1 MSAPQPRFLAT
12 YNSLTD
18 KHLVGYFSNAR
29 IRQHLQRSGLIS
41 RSGRIIPEKEYRLNA
56 MRRDHQRYVQE
67 CLAHAIFHKVLD
79 MERHHQ
85 LEIKRKLEYSAK
97 KERVRKIKEEQ
108 FRRSV
113 EDAIPMHSPHPPLC
127 PRNHDGL
134 HPLVT
139 GDRAGR
145 SQWRAPGLVVD
156 YGGGH
161 SSHQHRPKEPARC
174 EVSSWRPNTAPGNVQ
189 QPFRLQ
195 PLRGRAAAGSLP
207 KGSQQKCH
215 VLEWNQQFARGGE
228 RSELRLLNSVEYV
241 TGVSPYQL
249 PVINP
254 CVVPVPPPRRHR
266 GDRGVP
272 AGRSGMP
279 TGRRFRP
286 TTASNDT
293 RQLLTKNSGGFPKSP
308 LCSNAVVTMAYIGKS
323 LPLSHD
329 DYRDEIK
336 VYQQHCGGENLCV
349 YSGKLLEGETFQFI
363 SKRHHGFPFSLTF
376 FLNGMQVHRL
386 SCCCEYKHQR
396 RSRLRSRNRYFRFL
410 NVEGASPCYRC
421 IIAMGL
427 DKKLSPPKRKIEYRV
442 EKHVDSW
449 ECALHS
455 EPSNSSVEQKSVK
468 NSMLVVLPSHEA
480 SVETVEEKA
489 ETAEEYGEE
498 EMTNQSS
505 HESEDSQ
512 EDISKN
518 GYDEDFEA
526 DEEVNEEGQ
535 TADQTNGMSESS
547 SDDKNHNLDYGK
559 ESGTSSQKARQA
571 SESEKDESDGYSDR
585 DSENNQQERRPADS
599 LSSLSTQ
606 CSTEGDSHAE
616 TVMDDGKEE
625 CDIKKA
631 SDSTA
636 HAQYGNGNGEN
647 KLLRREENQETSAL
661 ENKGIDE
668 AGKAKPED
676 LAAREDT
683 GIFHENIMAMQHQ
696 SPEVN
701 GELRQAGSGESSMND
716 DDEYLPVPWETGM
729 LNVEDGNEESP
740 QSEEGG
746 VFEDCKPDEEEMAK
760 ATGNDHPVNSDPEP
774 GDFRAGEEAENA
786 ASIEHNASEAPD
798 GSFSAEG
805 RRSLDVQEAA
815 GQEVQEGQVAGQRQ
829 TLEQDGAATGRD
841 AGSKESGGEG
851 IRERDLLPQEETRSA
866 LEESTPEEGTVAE
879 EQPKGK
885 GTEERVESSTEVSPG
900 EQEVLVEGTE
910 IKAALG
916 EPAPGGEGPAGELP
930 GWEADRAVSEGQEGD
945 GGVTEEEAVE
955 KGPEGVA
962 GPPAE
967 EEVGE
972 AVPEAGESL
981 WEGGS
986 TGKGAVVG
994 AVADGEEAVEDADLA
1009 GKGIAGVVCPE
1020 GEGAVE
1026 EESSEGQEAV
1036 EKPGALLEALG
1047 DMETGEAMPGGE
1059 GFVKPNKFS
1068 QLKALE
1074 EEWMEM
1080 GKAATGAAASE
1091 RGQVCRVGGNVLQR
1105 VEDMMEVS
1113 VEPGKGTVLEVAPGL
1128 GPLGGAGDDPISE
1141 GSSQVEET
1149 PAVQEEEGA
1158 VEALW
1163 SGNPSVG
1170 SKAETER
1177 VMEGKPNGGVAGG
1190 SAEASTQGLGG
1201 GEEPTGGAA
1210 GPREPTTGM
1219 EGWLRYGKERG
1230 KGRPSGE
1237 GVVGD
1242 AAVPA
1247 LGLDMSR
1254 AGEPGLVAIAVMG
1267 GQAGRGALAE
1277 ELAREPVLAEG
1288 VAVAGDGR
1296 VGRGTVAQEG
1306 VTGGVLGAQSGTGV
1320 AVAKGMS
1327 AKGRWAARES
1337 GRDRAGVADGAVA
1350 GERGMNQEAALG
1362 CEASGPE
1369 PVGAEGQ
1376 GEAEWE
1382 WVTMH
1387 MVSSGHEEARRAT
1400 SPGEQLTAETSP
1412 STPAH
1417 GDGGMELMGR
1427 ESAGGEGLCLGTQP
1441 QLAVPGTGAVEGKDG
1456 QQEGMEQAGVKTEG
1470 EQQGPCENTRESEV
1484 VAVLASAE
1492 NSAGA
1497 GQQRKDSPV
1506 VGGSPGAADV
1516 GERSPKPR
1524 QDSVNPDPVI
1534 VSAEQSHDGEETLL

>member
-67 CLAHAIFHKVLD
+67 CLARAIFHKVLD

-97 KERVRKIKEEQ
+97 KERVQKIKEEQ

-113 EDAIPMHSPHPPLC
+113 EDAIPMRSPHPPLG

-145 SQWRAPGLVVD
+145 SQWRASGLVVD
-156 YGGGH
+156 CGGGH
-161 SSHQHRPKEPARC
+161 SSHQHRTKEPAHS

-254 CVVPVPPPRRHR
+254 CVVPVPPPRRRR
-266 GDRGVP
+266 GDRGGP
-272 AGRSGMP
+272 AGRSGVP

-293 RQLLTKNSGGFPKSP
+293 GQLVTKQNSGGFPKSP
-308 LCSNAVVTMAYIGKS
+308 LCSNAVVTMAYLGKS

-349 YSGKLLEGETFQFI
+349 YSGKLLQGETFQFI

-427 DKKLSPPKRKIEYRV
+427 DKKLSLPKRNIEYRV
-442 EKHVDSW
+442 EKHVGSW
-449 ECALHS
+449 ECTLHS
-455 EPSNSSVEQKSVK
+455 DPSNSSVEQKSVK
-468 NSMLVVLPSHEA
+468 NSMLVILPSHEA
-480 SVETVEEKA
+480 SAETVEEKM
-489 ETAEEYGEE
+489 ETAEEYREE
-498 EMTNQSS
+498 EMTNQSG

-535 TADQTNGMSESS
+535 TADQTNEMSESS
-547 SDDKNHNLDYGK
+547 SDDKNHSLDYGK
-559 ESGTSSQKARQA
+559 ESGTSSQKALQA
-571 SESEKDESDGYSDR
+571 SDSEKDESDGYSDR
-585 DSENNQQERRPADS
+585 DSENNQQ
-599 LSSLSTQ
+599 
-606 CSTEGDSHAE
+606 
-616 TVMDDGKEE
+616 
-625 CDIKKA
+625 
-631 SDSTA
+631 
-636 HAQYGNGNGEN
+636 
-647 KLLRREENQETSAL
+647 
-661 ENKGIDE
+661 
-668 AGKAKPED
+668 
-676 LAAREDT
+676 
-683 GIFHENIMAMQHQ
+683 
-696 SPEVN
+696 
-701 GELRQAGSGESSMND
+701 
-716 DDEYLPVPWETGM
+716 VPWETRM
-729 LNVEDGNEESP
+729 LNVEDGNKDCP
-740 QSEEGG
+740 RSEEGE

-774 GDFRAGEEAENA
+774 GDSHAGEEAENA
-786 ASIEHNASEAPD
+786 ASTEHDASEAPD

-815 GQEVQEGQVAGQRQ
+815 GQEVREGEVAGQRQ
-829 TLEQDGAATGRD
+829 APEHVGAATGGD
-841 AGSKESGGEG
+841 AGSEEARGEG
-851 IRERDLLPQEETRSA
+851 IRERDLLPQEETGSA

-879 EQPKGK
+879 EHPKGK
-885 GTEERVESSTEVSPG
+885 GTQEIVESSAEVSPG
-900 EQEVLVEGTE
+900 EQEVLVERTE
-910 IKAALG
+910 SKAALG
-916 EPAPGGEGPAGELP
+916 EPAPGGEGPAGALP
-930 GWEADRAVSEGQEGD
+930 GWESDRAVSEGQGGA

-962 GPPAE
+962 GLPAE

-986 TGKGAVVG
+986 TGKDAVVG
-994 AVADGEEAVEDADLA
+994 AVANGEEAVEDADLA
-1009 GKGIAGVVCPE
+1009 GEGITGIVGPE

-1026 EESSEGQEAV
+1026 EDSSEGQEAV
-1036 EKPGALLEALG
+1036 EKPGALLEPLG
-1047 DMETGEAMPGGE
+1047 DIETEEAMPGGE
-1059 GFVKPNKFS
+1059 GFVKPDKFS
-1068 QLKALE
+1068 QLKALGE
-1074 EEWMEM
+1074 EQMEM

-1091 RGQVCRVGGNVLQR
+1091 RDQVCRVGGNALQR
-1105 VEDMMEVS
+1105 VENMMEVP

-1128 GPLGGAGDDPISE
+1128 GLLGGAGDDPISE

-1149 PAVQEEEGA
+1149 PAVQEEKGA

-1177 VMEGKPNGGVAGG
+1177 AMEEKPNGRVAGG

-1201 GEEPTGGAA
+1201 GEEATGGAA
-1210 GPREPTTGM
+1210 GPREPATGM

-1230 KGRPSGE
+1230 KG
-1237 GVVGD
+1237 VVGE
-1242 AAVPA
+1242 AAMPA
-1247 LGLDMSR
+1247 PGLDMSR

-1277 ELAREPVLAEG
+1277 ELAREPVLAKGE
-1288 VAVAGDGR
+1288 AVAGDSR
-1296 VGRGTVAQEG
+1296 VGRGTVTQEG
-1306 VTGGVLGAQSGTGV
+1306 VTGGVLGAQSGTG
-1320 AVAKGMS
+1320 AEGMS
-1327 AKGRWAARES
+1327 AKGRGAARES
-1337 GRDRAGVADGAVA
+1337 GRDRAGVADGTVA

-1369 PVGAEGQ
+1369 PTGAKGQ

-1382 WVTMH
+1382 WVTMP
-1387 MVSSGHEEARRAT
+1387 MVSPGHEEACRAM
-1400 SPGEQLTAETSP
+1400 SPGDLLTAETSP

-1441 QLAVPGTGAVEGKDG
+1441 QLAGPGTGAVEGKDG
-1456 QQEGMEQAGVKTEG
+1456 QQEGMEQAGVKTDR
-1470 EQQGPCENTRESEV
+1470 EQQGPCENMTESEV
-1484 VAVLASAE
+1484 VAVLASAGS
-1492 NSAGA
+1492 SAGA
-1497 GQQRKDSPV
+1497 GQQRKDSPI
-1506 VGGSPGAADV
+1506 GGSSGAADV
-1516 GERSPKPR
+1516 GERSHRPC
-1524 QDSVNPDPVI
+1524 QDSANPDPVI
-1534 VSAEQSHDGEETLL
+1534 VSAGQSHDGEETLL

>member
-67 CLAHAIFHKVLD
+67 CLARAIFHKVLD

-97 KERVRKIKEEQ
+97 KERVQKIKEEQ

-113 EDAIPMHSPHPPLC
+113 EDAIPMRSPHPPLG

-145 SQWRAPGLVVD
+145 SQWRASGLVVD
-156 YGGGH
+156 CGGGH
-161 SSHQHRPKEPARC
+161 SSHQHRTKEPAHS

-254 CVVPVPPPRRHR
+254 CVVPVPPPRRRR
-266 GDRGVP
+266 GDRGGP
-272 AGRSGMP
+272 AGRSGVP

-293 RQLLTKNSGGFPKSP
+293 GQLVTKQNSGGFPKSP
-308 LCSNAVVTMAYIGKS
+308 LCSNAVVTMAYLGKS

-349 YSGKLLEGETFQFI
+349 YSGKLLQGETFQFI

-427 DKKLSPPKRKIEYRV
+427 DKKLSLPKRNIEYRV
-442 EKHVDSW
+442 EKHVGSW
-449 ECALHS
+449 ECTLHS
-455 EPSNSSVEQKSVK
+455 DPSNSSVEQKSVK
-468 NSMLVVLPSHEA
+468 NSMLVILPSHEA
-480 SVETVEEKA
+480 SAETVEEKM
-489 ETAEEYGEE
+489 ETAEEYREE
-498 EMTNQSS
+498 EMTNQSG

-535 TADQTNGMSESS
+535 TADQTNEMSESS
-547 SDDKNHNLDYGK
+547 SDDKNHSLDYGK
-559 ESGTSSQKARQA
+559 ESGTSSQKALQA
-571 SESEKDESDGYSDR
+571 SDSEKDESDGYSDR

-599 LSSLSTQ
+599 LSSISTQ

-616 TVMDDGKEE
+616 TMTDDGKEE
-625 CDIKKA
+625 CDIKRA

-636 HAQYGNGNGEN
+636 HAQYGNGNGAN

-661 ENKGIDE
+661 ENKGIDK

-676 LAAREDT
+676 LPAREDT

-701 GELRQAGSGESSMND
+701 GELKQAGSGESSMND
-716 DDEYLPVPWETGM
+716 EDKCLPVPWETRM
-729 LNVEDGNEESP
+729 LNVEDGNKDCP
-740 QSEEGG
+740 RSEEGE

-774 GDFRAGEEAENA
+774 GDSHAGEEAENA
-786 ASIEHNASEAPD
+786 ASTEHDASEAPD

-815 GQEVQEGQVAGQRQ
+815 GQEVREGEVAGQRQ
-829 TLEQDGAATGRD
+829 APEHVGAATGGD
-841 AGSKESGGEG
+841 AGSEEARGEG
-851 IRERDLLPQEETRSA
+851 IRERDLLPQEETGSA

-879 EQPKGK
+879 EHPKGK
-885 GTEERVESSTEVSPG
+885 GTQEIVESSAEVSPG
-900 EQEVLVEGTE
+900 EQEVLVERTE
-910 IKAALG
+910 SKAALG
-916 EPAPGGEGPAGELP
+916 EPAPGGEGPAGALP
-930 GWEADRAVSEGQEGD
+930 GWESDRAVSEGQGGA

-962 GPPAE
+962 GLPAE

-986 TGKGAVVG
+986 TGKDAVVG
-994 AVADGEEAVEDADLA
+994 AVANGEEAVEDADLA
-1009 GKGIAGVVCPE
+1009 GEGITGIVGPE

-1026 EESSEGQEAV
+1026 EDSSEGQEAV
-1036 EKPGALLEALG
+1036 EKPGALLEPLG
-1047 DMETGEAMPGGE
+1047 DIETEEAMPGGE
-1059 GFVKPNKFS
+1059 GFVKPDKFS
-1068 QLKALE
+1068 QLKALGE
-1074 EEWMEM
+1074 EQMEM

-1091 RGQVCRVGGNVLQR
+1091 RDQVCRVGGNALQR
-1105 VEDMMEVS
+1105 VENMMEVP

-1128 GPLGGAGDDPISE
+1128 GLLGGAGDDPISE

-1149 PAVQEEEGA
+1149 PAVQEEKGA

-1177 VMEGKPNGGVAGG
+1177 AMEEKPNGRVAGG

-1201 GEEPTGGAA
+1201 GEEATGGAA
-1210 GPREPTTGM
+1210 GPREPATGM

-1230 KGRPSGE
+1230 KG
-1237 GVVGD
+1237 VVGE
-1242 AAVPA
+1242 AAMPA
-1247 LGLDMSR
+1247 PGLDMSR

-1277 ELAREPVLAEG
+1277 ELAREPVLAKGE
-1288 VAVAGDGR
+1288 AVAGDSR
-1296 VGRGTVAQEG
+1296 VGRGTVTQEG
-1306 VTGGVLGAQSGTGV
+1306 VTGGVLGAQSGTG
-1320 AVAKGMS
+1320 AEGMS
-1327 AKGRWAARES
+1327 AKGRGAARES
-1337 GRDRAGVADGAVA
+1337 GRDRAGVADGTVA

-1369 PVGAEGQ
+1369 PTGAKGQ

-1382 WVTMH
+1382 WVTMP
-1387 MVSSGHEEARRAT
+1387 MVSPGHEEACRAM
-1400 SPGEQLTAETSP
+1400 SPGDLLTAETSP

-1441 QLAVPGTGAVEGKDG
+1441 QLAGPGTGAVEGKDG
-1456 QQEGMEQAGVKTEG
+1456 QQEGMEQAGVKTDR
-1470 EQQGPCENTRESEV
+1470 EQQGPCENMTESEV
-1484 VAVLASAE
+1484 VAVLASAGS
-1492 NSAGA
+1492 SAGA
-1497 GQQRKDSPV
+1497 GQQRKDSPI
-1506 VGGSPGAADV
+1506 GGSSGAADV
-1516 GERSPKPR
+1516 GERSHRPC
-1524 QDSVNPDPVI
+1524 QDSANPDPVI
-1534 VSAEQSHDGEETLL
+1534 VSAGQSHDGEETLL

>member
-18 KHLVGYFSNAR
+18 KHLAGYFSNAR

-56 MRRDHQRYVQE
+56 MRRDHQRHVQE
-67 CLAHAIFHKVLD
+67 CLARAIFHKVLD

-97 KERVRKIKEEQ
+97 KERVKKIKEEQ

-113 EDAIPMHSPHPPLC
+113 EDAIPMHSPHPPLG
-127 PRNHDGL
+127 PRNHDGF

-161 SSHQHRPKEPARC
+161 SSHQRRPKEPTHS
-174 EVSSWRPNTAPGNVQ
+174 EVSSCRPNTAPGNVQ

-195 PLRGRAAAGSLP
+195 PLCSRAAKGSLP
-207 KGSQQKCH
+207 KASQQMCH

-272 AGRSGMP
+272 AGRSGVP

-293 RQLLTKNSGGFPKSP
+293 RQILTKQNSGGFPKSP
-308 LCSNAVVTMAYIGKS
+308 LCTNAVVTMAYLGKS
-323 LPLSHD
+323 LPLSRD
-329 DYRDEIK
+329 AYRHEIK

-396 RSRLRSRNRYFRFL
+396 RSRLRSGNRYFRFL
-410 NVEGASPCYRC
+410 DVEGASPCYRC
-421 IIAMGL
+421 IIEMGL
-427 DKKLSPPKRKIEYRV
+427 DKKLSPPKRKREYRV
-442 EKHVDSW
+442 EKHVGSW
-449 ECALHS
+449 EYALHS

-468 NSMLVVLPSHEA
+468 NSMLVILPSHEA
-480 SVETVEEKA
+480 SVETVEEKM
-489 ETAEEYGEE
+489 ETGEEYGEE
-498 EMTNQSS
+498 EMTNQSG

-547 SDDKNHNLDYGK
+547 SDDKNHNLDHGR
-559 ESGTSSQKARQA
+559 ESGTSSQKALQA
-571 SESEKDESDGYSDR
+571 SDSEKDESDGYSDR
-585 DSENNQQERRPADS
+585 DSENNQQ
-599 LSSLSTQ
+599 
-606 CSTEGDSHAE
+606 
-616 TVMDDGKEE
+616 
-625 CDIKKA
+625 
-631 SDSTA
+631 
-636 HAQYGNGNGEN
+636 
-647 KLLRREENQETSAL
+647 
-661 ENKGIDE
+661 
-668 AGKAKPED
+668 
-676 LAAREDT
+676 
-683 GIFHENIMAMQHQ
+683 
-696 SPEVN
+696 
-701 GELRQAGSGESSMND
+701 
-716 DDEYLPVPWETGM
+716 VPWETRM

-740 QSEEGG
+740 QREEGG
-746 VFEDCKPDEEEMAK
+746 VFEDCKSDEEEMAK

-774 GDFRAGEEAENA
+774 GDSHAGEEAENA
-786 ASIEHNASEAPD
+786 ASTERDASEAPD

-815 GQEVQEGQVAGQRQ
+815 GQEVREGHVAGQRQ
-829 TLEQDGAATGRD
+829 ALEQDGAAVGGD
-841 AGSKESGGEG
+841 IGSKEAGGER
-851 IRERDLLPQEETRSA
+851 IRERDLLPQEETGSA
-866 LEESTPEEGTVAE
+866 LEESTPEEGTMAE
-879 EQPKGK
+879 EHPKGK
-885 GTEERVESSTEVSPG
+885 GTQERVESSTEVSPG

-910 IKAALG
+910 SKAELG
-916 EPAPGGEGPAGELP
+916 ELAPGGEGPAGALLGRET
-930 GWEADRAVSEGQEGD
+930 DRALSEGQEGA
-945 GGVTEEEAVE
+945 GGVTEGEAVE

-962 GPPAE
+962 GPLAE

-981 WEGGS
+981 REGGS

-994 AVADGEEAVEDADLA
+994 VVVDGEEAVEDANLA
-1009 GKGIAGVVCPE
+1009 GEGIARIVDPE
-1020 GEGAVE
+1020 GEEAVE
-1026 EESSEGQEAV
+1026 EGSSEGQEAV
-1036 EKPGALLEALG
+1036 EKLGALLEALG

-1059 GFVKPNKFS
+1059 GFVKPNNFS
-1068 QLKALE
+1068 QLKALGE
-1074 EEWMEM
+1074 ERMEM

-1091 RGQVCRVGGNVLQR
+1091 RGQVWRVGGNALQR
-1105 VEDMMEVS
+1105 VEDMMEVP

-1128 GPLGGAGDDPISE
+1128 GPLGSAGDDPISE

-1158 VEALW
+1158 VETLW

-1177 VMEGKPNGGVAGG
+1177 AMEGKLNGGVAGG
-1190 SAEASTQGLGG
+1190 SAEVATQGLGG
-1201 GEEPTGGAA
+1201 GEEATGGAA
-1210 GPREPTTGM
+1210 GPRELATGM

-1230 KGRPSGE
+1230 KGTPSGE
-1237 GVVGD
+1237 GVVGE

-1247 LGLDMSR
+1247 PGLDMSR
-1254 AGEPGLVAIAVMG
+1254 AGEPGLVAIAVVG
-1267 GQAGRGALAE
+1267 GQAGQGALAE
-1277 ELAREPVLAEG
+1277 ELAGEPALAEG
-1288 VAVAGDGR
+1288 AAVAGDGR

-1320 AVAKGMS
+1320 AVAEGMS

-1337 GRDRAGVADGAVA
+1337 GRDMVGVADGAVA
-1350 GERGMNQEAALG
+1350 GEQGMNQEAALG

-1369 PVGAEGQ
+1369 LARAKGQ

-1382 WVTMH
+1382 WVSMRI
-1387 MVSSGHEEARRAT
+1387 VSPGHEEAHRAM

-1441 QLAVPGTGAVEGKDG
+1441 QLAAPGTGALEGKDG
-1456 QQEGMEQAGVKTEG
+1456 QQEEMEQAGGKTER
-1470 EQQGPCENTRESEV
+1470 EQQGPHENTRENEV
-1484 VAVLASAE
+1484 VVVLASAGS
-1492 NSAGA
+1492 SAGA
-1497 GQQRKDSPV
+1497 GQQRKDSP

-1516 GERSPKPR
+1516 GERSHKPY
-1524 QDSVNPDPVI
+1524 QDSANPGPVI
-1534 VSAEQSHDGEETLL
+1534 VSTEQSHDGEETLL

>member
-18 KHLVGYFSNAR
+18 KHLAGYFSNAR

-56 MRRDHQRYVQE
+56 MRRDHQRHVQE
-67 CLAHAIFHKVLD
+67 CLARAIFHKVLD

-97 KERVRKIKEEQ
+97 KERVKKIKEEQ

-113 EDAIPMHSPHPPLC
+113 EDAIPMHSPHPPLG
-127 PRNHDGL
+127 PRNHDGF

-161 SSHQHRPKEPARC
+161 SSHQRRPKEPTHS
-174 EVSSWRPNTAPGNVQ
+174 EVSSCRPNTAPGNVQ

-195 PLRGRAAAGSLP
+195 PLCSRAAKGSLP
-207 KGSQQKCH
+207 KASQQMCH

-272 AGRSGMP
+272 AGRSGVP

-293 RQLLTKNSGGFPKSP
+293 RQILTKQNSGGFPKSP
-308 LCSNAVVTMAYIGKS
+308 LCTNAVVTMAYLGKS
-323 LPLSHD
+323 LPLSRD
-329 DYRDEIK
+329 AYRHEIK

-396 RSRLRSRNRYFRFL
+396 RSRLRSGNRYFRFL
-410 NVEGASPCYRC
+410 DVEGASPCYRC
-421 IIAMGL
+421 IIEMGL
-427 DKKLSPPKRKIEYRV
+427 DKKLSPPKRKREYRV
-442 EKHVDSW
+442 EKHVGSW
-449 ECALHS
+449 EYALHS

-468 NSMLVVLPSHEA
+468 NSMLVILPSHEA
-480 SVETVEEKA
+480 SVETVEEKM
-489 ETAEEYGEE
+489 ETGEEYGEE
-498 EMTNQSS
+498 EMTNQSG

-547 SDDKNHNLDYGK
+547 SDDKNHNLDHGR
-559 ESGTSSQKARQA
+559 ESGTSSQKALQA
-571 SESEKDESDGYSDR
+571 SDSEKDESDGYSDR
-585 DSENNQQERRPADS
+585 DSENNQQEKRPADS
-599 LSSLSTQ
+599 LSSISTQ
-606 CSTEGDSHAE
+606 CSIEGDSHAE
-616 TVMDDGKEE
+616 TMTDDGKEE
-625 CDIKKA
+625 CDIKRA

-661 ENKGIDE
+661 ENKGINE

-701 GELRQAGSGESSMND
+701 GELKQAGSGESSMND
-716 DDEYLPVPWETGM
+716 EDKRLPVPWETRM

-740 QSEEGG
+740 QREEGG
-746 VFEDCKPDEEEMAK
+746 VFEDCKSDEEEMAK

-774 GDFRAGEEAENA
+774 GDSHAGEEAENA
-786 ASIEHNASEAPD
+786 ASTERDASEAPD

-815 GQEVQEGQVAGQRQ
+815 GQEVREGHVAGQRQ
-829 TLEQDGAATGRD
+829 ALEQDGAAVGGD
-841 AGSKESGGEG
+841 IGSKEAGGER
-851 IRERDLLPQEETRSA
+851 IRERDLLPQEETGSA
-866 LEESTPEEGTVAE
+866 LEESTPEEGTMAE
-879 EQPKGK
+879 EHPKGK
-885 GTEERVESSTEVSPG
+885 GTQERVESSTEVSPG

-910 IKAALG
+910 SKAELG
-916 EPAPGGEGPAGELP
+916 ELAPGGEGPAGALLGRET
-930 GWEADRAVSEGQEGD
+930 DRALSEGQEGA
-945 GGVTEEEAVE
+945 GGVTEGEAVE

-962 GPPAE
+962 GPLAE

-981 WEGGS
+981 REGGS

-994 AVADGEEAVEDADLA
+994 VVVDGEEAVEDANLA
-1009 GKGIAGVVCPE
+1009 GEGIARIVDPE
-1020 GEGAVE
+1020 GEEAVE
-1026 EESSEGQEAV
+1026 EGSSEGQEAV
-1036 EKPGALLEALG
+1036 EKLGALLEALG

-1059 GFVKPNKFS
+1059 GFVKPNNFS
-1068 QLKALE
+1068 QLKALGE
-1074 EEWMEM
+1074 ERMEM

-1091 RGQVCRVGGNVLQR
+1091 RGQVWRVGGNALQR
-1105 VEDMMEVS
+1105 VEDMMEVP

-1128 GPLGGAGDDPISE
+1128 GPLGSAGDDPISE

-1158 VEALW
+1158 VETLW

-1177 VMEGKPNGGVAGG
+1177 AMEGKLNGGVAGG
-1190 SAEASTQGLGG
+1190 SAEVATQGLGG
-1201 GEEPTGGAA
+1201 GEEATGGAA
-1210 GPREPTTGM
+1210 GPRELATGM

-1230 KGRPSGE
+1230 KGTPSGE
-1237 GVVGD
+1237 GVVGE

-1247 LGLDMSR
+1247 PGLDMSR
-1254 AGEPGLVAIAVMG
+1254 AGEPGLVAIAVVG
-1267 GQAGRGALAE
+1267 GQAGQGALAE
-1277 ELAREPVLAEG
+1277 ELAGEPALAEG
-1288 VAVAGDGR
+1288 AAVAGDGR

-1320 AVAKGMS
+1320 AVAEGMS

-1337 GRDRAGVADGAVA
+1337 GRDMVGVADGAVA
-1350 GERGMNQEAALG
+1350 GEQGMNQEAALG

-1369 PVGAEGQ
+1369 LARAKGQ

-1382 WVTMH
+1382 WVSMRI
-1387 MVSSGHEEARRAT
+1387 VSPGHEEAHRAM

-1441 QLAVPGTGAVEGKDG
+1441 QLAAPGTGALEGKDG
-1456 QQEGMEQAGVKTEG
+1456 QQEEMEQAGGKTER
-1470 EQQGPCENTRESEV
+1470 EQQGPHENTRENEV
-1484 VAVLASAE
+1484 VVVLASAGS
-1492 NSAGA
+1492 SAGA
-1497 GQQRKDSPV
+1497 GQQRKDSP

-1516 GERSPKPR
+1516 GERSHKPYQCKPR
-1524 QDSVNPDPVI
+1524 P
-1534 VSAEQSHDGEETLL
+1534 SHRIHRTVP